1 MKLSRCDEPS
11 SPACPMPMASTILQP
26 TSRARAARAHA
37 RTLSFIPLSPPP
49 SLVRSFSSEGVFV
62 RRAPRTQQHGVQ
74 ASAPARSTPQQHARG
89 VPGRLAPDVH
99 HVRVAVVCGSSRR
112 PRRRHPIDC
121 EHSARTTDH
130 ERTPFGRW
138 TVAGPCGA
146 AIWERRMEGRVHAA
160 HEELTAEGKVRPLQR
175 PPPPPSRGIGRKPGR
190 ASPANAHLA
199 RDRAVLAEGRGGS
212 LRAEEAG
219 PCAPFHRTLPAS
231 TRPAGGCSRVP
242 RASLTRG
249 SVLACRAR
257 WCVSTGGGG
266 HCGTAAVR
274 LRCGSR
280 NRAGHQPP
288 PPSFVPP
295 SPTSRAS
302 RSTPCTALGR
312 RPAPRTEACE
322 RDRRWRG

>member
-1 MKLSRCDEPS
+1 MLPPDDARRRSLNLSSAIPATSMRHHRHSPPHQPLSLTDGSHSPPASARSETRQAVKLSRCDEPS

-130 ERTPFGRW
+130 ERTPSR
-138 TVAGPCGA
+138 TVDGG
-146 AIWERRMEGRVHAA
+146 
-160 HEELTAEGKVRPLQR
+160 RPL
-175 PPPPPSRGIGRKPGR
+175 
-190 ASPANAHLA
+190 
-199 RDRAVLAEGRGGS
+199 
-212 LRAEEAG
+212 
-219 PCAPFHRTLPAS
+219 
-231 TRPAGGCSRVP
+231 
-242 RASLTRG
+242 
-249 SVLACRAR
+249 
-257 WCVSTGGGG
+257 
-266 HCGTAAVR
+266 
-274 LRCGSR
+274 
-280 NRAGHQPP
+280 
-288 PPSFVPP
+288 
-295 SPTSRAS
+295 
-302 RSTPCTALGR
+302 
-312 RPAPRTEACE
+312 
-322 RDRRWRG
+322 WRGHLGEADGGAGACCS